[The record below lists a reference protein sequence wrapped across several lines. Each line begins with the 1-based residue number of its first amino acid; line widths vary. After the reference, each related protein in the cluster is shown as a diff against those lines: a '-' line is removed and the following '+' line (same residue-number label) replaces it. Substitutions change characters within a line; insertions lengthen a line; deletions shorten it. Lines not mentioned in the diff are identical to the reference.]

1 MKKSSFVA
9 LVLALLAS
17 AGAYAHGDAHSKTVF
32 DAATAEQTDFGIA
45 GDPAKAKRTIKITM
59 GDDMRF
65 TPSTLTVKEGE
76 TVKISVTNKGKI
88 MHEMV
93 IGTAQDLKEHAA
105 LMKKFPD
112 MEHEAPHMAHV
123 KPGNTESIV
132 WHFNRPGAFDTA
144 CLVAGHSEAGM
155 VGKIAVT
162 PAR

>member
-76 TVKISVTNKGKI
+76 TVKISVTNRPMIESAVSWSDQVRSVSFSVMPLRRETTQKPLSFIQEQNIAPK
-88 MHEMV
+88 
-93 IGTAQDLKEHAA
+93 
-105 LMKKFPD
+105 P
-112 MEHEAPHMAHV
+112 MEV
-123 KPGNTESIV
+123 K
-132 WHFNRPGAFDTA
+132 R
-144 CLVAGHSEAGM
+144 
-155 VGKIAVT
+155 
-162 PAR
+162 